1 MTCHYPLTEAHITGL
16 GAILYQGENFENLKP
31 VAIASRCTYKAKKNY
46 AQIDLEAMAIDF
58 ALRRFRSY
66 LVGSPNDT
74 VIITDHS
81 PLMKVFNGKRS
92 DSIRTERIKLRH
104 QDIDFE

>member
-1 MTCHYPLTEAHITGL
+1 
-16 GAILYQGENFENLKP
+16 
-31 VAIASRCTYKAKKNY
+31 
-46 AQIDLEAMAIDF
+46 MAIDF
-58 ALRRFRSY
+58 ALRRFRPY
-66 LVGSPNDT
+66 FVGSPNDT

-81 PLMKVFNGKRS
+81 LLMKVFNGKRS